1 MENKIDFEIIGPAIY
16 TCDGSYM
23 QEGFKMIMDYVDEG
37 KIEWIDRRKE
47 YHLSDMMFYPEE
59 EGYHKEIYD
68 YFDKHFTNI
77 EKQYLPNFHTSQKKA
92 DFDKRDFVYILKYFD
107 SDWGPHHFDDHINE
121 QIRRVS
127 TVYYPNDDYEGGEL
141 EFPRFEVKLKP
152 KKDQVLTFPSS
163 FAFDHHILPIT
174 SGIRYIIG
182 TVLG

>member
-92 DFDKRDFVYILKYFD
+92 DFDKREFVYILLYFD